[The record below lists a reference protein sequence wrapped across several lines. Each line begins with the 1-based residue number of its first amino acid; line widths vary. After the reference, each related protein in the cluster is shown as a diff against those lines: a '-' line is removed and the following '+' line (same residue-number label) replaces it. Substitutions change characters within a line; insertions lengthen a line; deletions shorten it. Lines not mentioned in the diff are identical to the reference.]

1 MIEITD
7 KKEITIQDNRDGVLT
22 STYHKG
28 GDVAEMQIQVG
39 TENTSNINLT
49 AGEARELG
57 GWLLQVARDI
67 TNLPD

>member
-7 KKEITIQDNRDGVLT
+7 KKEIIIQDDRDGVLT

-28 GDVAEMQIQVG
+28 SDNAEIQIQVG
-39 TENTSNINLT
+39 TENTSNLNLS

-57 GWLLQVARDI
+57 GFLLQVARDI
-67 TNLPD
+67 ANLPT